1 MGRSGANR
9 LGAIPNASGALTR
22 LAYAHLKSS
31 GIEPQALLKQA
42 NFDASANQKCEHTA

>member
-9 LGAIPNASGALTR
+9 LSANPNASGALTR

-42 NFDASANQKCEHTA
+42 NLTLSKSKMRAYG